1 MTTVWPVWRREWVCL
16 SVMSKHGGGRIARWT
31 PSNARISHDVCQLHA
46 LFQAWQFFIT
56 FLLFSY
62 SFIYKFWRKLFNFY
76 EQLVIFSFW
85 RFIKINIARHLL
97 IGCCLPGLV
106 ATCKTTHD
114 TNLCRAVEL
123 RQNFC
128 RELSDIVSSS
138 HSNCFRKMASAPDG
152 PSSSKEADRRNR
164 VITLRCFIA

>member
-1 MTTVWPVWRREWVCL
+1 MVVEESRDERHLTLAYHTTCANY
-16 SVMSKHGGGRIARWT
+16 MHCSKHSSFLSHFFCFLILSFTNFEENYLIFMNNRYFFHFDDFHLNKYRT
-31 PSNARISHDVCQLHA
+31 PSVDWVLPTWIS
-46 LFQAWQFFIT
+46 
-56 FLLFSY
+56 
-62 SFIYKFWRKLFNFY
+62 
-76 EQLVIFSFW
+76 
-85 RFIKINIARHLL
+85 
-97 IGCCLPGLV
+97 
-106 ATCKTTHD
+106 CKTTHG